1 MTLVA
6 AGLGACGGDSTE
18 EGDPAAE
25 DGNAAAEARP
35 PARKTVTVN
44 IADFKFKPPTV
55 TVKVGGTISFV
66 NADKAPHTAQ
76 TDLDSK
82 AAEFDTGRL
91 EKSQKKVLTV
101 RNSGR
106 FDYFCAY
113 HRFMEGNVRVEE

>member
-1 MTLVA
+1 LVA
-6 AGLGACGGDSTE
+6 AGLGACGGDSAE

-25 DGNAAAEARP
+25 ERAAAEARP
-35 PARKTVTVN
+35 PARKTVTVK

-55 TVKVGGTISFV
+55 SVKVGGTISFV
-66 NADKAPHTAQ
+66 SADKAPHTAQ

-91 EKSQKKVLTV
+91 EKGQKKVVTV